1 MIQSNL
7 SFNDLSELS
16 ISDKAGQGILDKTG
30 NMTFVYEE
38 SILDSVQM

>member
-7 SFNDLSELS
+7 SFKDLSEPS

-30 NMTFVYEE
+30 NMTFVYEQ
-38 SILDSVQM
+38 SILYSAQM